1 LEKHVGIPL
10 AQVVKMKGKNVPKM
24 ASAFYKERRRLVAG
38 LHAEKKLPWPDF
50 PDMN

>member
-1 LEKHVGIPL
+1 
-10 AQVVKMKGKNVPKM
+10 VKMKGKNVPKM